1 MKGRVGLVLFVLLG
15 LALLMWFWIPG
26 INNSQDI
33 ISGEDV
39 TKPES
44 VTTIPDSGLTESYE
58 SGMALAENADVK
70 NPDELVK
77 AAWSIDSLAS
87 LQTDEKQ
94 MLSLQKRAEDLF
106 KEALKIDP
114 DHIGALNNLAL
125 IEIYRQ
131 ENVMGGVQKL
141 LKITKLDPNN
151 EPALYQLG
159 ILAIKSGQTDKAI
172 ERFEK
177 LVSLQPQ
184 NKEYHKNLALLYN
197 TKGDS
202 QKAGEHAA
210 KAKN

>member
-1 MKGRVGLVLFVLLG
+1 MTGRVGLVLFVLIG
-15 LALLMWFWIPG
+15 IGLLMWFWLPG
-26 INNSQDI
+26 IRNSEGENQKNT
-33 ISGEDV
+33 ISNLGAV
-39 TKPES
+39 TQ
-44 VTTIPDSGLTESYE
+44 PDSGLTDSYQ
-58 SGMALAENADVK
+58 SGVELAEKADPQNAD
-70 NPDELVK
+70 DLVK

-87 LQTDEKQ
+87 LQEDEKQ
-94 MLSLQKRAEDLF
+94 MQALQKRAEDMF
-106 KEALKIDP
+106 KEALKLDP
-114 DHIGALNNLAL
+114 NHIGALNNLAL

-141 LKITKLDPNN
+141 LKVTKIDPDN
-151 EPALYQLG
+151 EAALYQLG

-197 TKGDS
+197 SKGDS